1 MAKIVDPD
9 NIARTTDVVYD
20 TTAKTI
26 QILITG
32 AITDDSPGKTSGVTG
47 QCIYS
52 LTKEL
57 WKSEADLNKF
67 KFPIKMIYA
76 ASFQLINGWSFADQQ
91 SMDVIRDAGFQD
103 IINTDD
109 YSCIISLG
117 AIDTTPTAGAPYYA
131 NKVGFAEVV
140 NTFDKNLELNENIL
154 IDDGTT
160 DNSDYLKLFLR
171 EYSKLYA
178 EYDLHF
184 EQGLTNISYEAY
196 KLPLSNGNDS
206 KIVNDDTFVSGLN
219 DPYQNMT
226 IDFINGQ
233 LYETASLTGS
243 LTGDGI
249 YAVDDVVQDGDGRWA
264 RCTATGTAITAIQSY
279 ASFGGTSTWEAF
291 PGEKQVG
298 TLYYAFNRLVDD
310 IVSATKPTVSQAH
323 TFCQWSLR
331 QATDINDNVNADAF
345 GIVNGNVAIPLTAFI
360 GDQLYT
366 NPGVYIDNT
375 HADDNSN
382 ITYQDITVTAAD
394 QGATGGV
401 DPVTFVPVLST
412 ERNNPFFSSF
422 TLVFSDNLLTEGDGD
437 GTATQFRMYFTNDS
451 AADTP
456 AGNDFDTAG
465 AIVVEDATPAN
476 ITGNITTAG
485 TPYTYQYAYDT
496 NIQRGVGSAGKDAPV
511 TVSFQGLDGSEIST
525 AEFTITRSTG
535 LTFTCNTPDEL
546 NYNNPI

>member
-9 NIARTTDVVYD
+9 ALAQTTDIIYD
-20 TTAKTI
+20 TGAKTI
-26 QILITG
+26 QIVITG
-32 AITDDSPGKTSGVTG
+32 AINDDSPGKTSGVTG
-47 QCIYS
+47 QCVYS
-52 LTKEL
+52 FTKEE
-57 WKSEADLNKF
+57 WKSDAALNKF

-103 IINTDD
+103 IVNTDD

-117 AIDTTPTAGAPYYA
+117 AIDTSPSAGAPYYA
-131 NKVGFAEVV
+131 NIVGFDQAV

-160 DNSDYLKLFLR
+160 DTSDYLKLFLR

-196 KLPLSNGNDS
+196 KLPLSNGNDA
-206 KIVNDDTFVSGLN
+206 KIVNDDTFVSGAN

-226 IDFINGQ
+226 IDYINGA
-233 LYETASLTGS
+233 LYETASLTGA

-249 YAVDDVVQDGDGRWA
+249 YAVDDVVQDGAGRWA
-264 RCTATGTAITAIQSY
+264 RCTAIGTAITGIATYQT
-279 ASFGGTSTWEAF
+279 FGGTSTWEAY

-298 TLYYAFNRLVDD
+298 TNYYAFNRLVDD
-310 IVSATKPTVSQAH
+310 LVTTPTVSQAH

-331 QATDINDNVNADAF
+331 QATDINDNVNLDAF
-345 GIVNGNVAIPLTAFI
+345 GTVNGNVAIPLTAFI
-360 GDQLYT
+360 GDQLHT

-382 ITYQDITVTAAD
+382 ITYHDITVSAAD
-394 QGATGGV
+394 QGATGGI
-401 DPVTFVPVLST
+401 DPVTYVPLLST

-422 TLVFSDNLLTEGDGD
+422 TIVFSSNLLTEGDGD
-437 GTATQFRMYFTNDS
+437 GTATQFRMYFTNDD

-456 AGNDFDTAG
+456 LGYDFDTAN
-465 AIVVEDATPAN
+465 AIVVQDIVPAD
-476 ITGNITTAG
+476 ITGNIITASV
-485 TPYTYQYAYDT
+485 PYTYQYAYDT
-496 NIQRGVGSAGKDAPV
+496 NVQRGTGSNGKDAPV

-535 LTFTCNTPDEL
+535 LTFNCNTPDEL
-546 NYNNPI
+546 NYNNPA